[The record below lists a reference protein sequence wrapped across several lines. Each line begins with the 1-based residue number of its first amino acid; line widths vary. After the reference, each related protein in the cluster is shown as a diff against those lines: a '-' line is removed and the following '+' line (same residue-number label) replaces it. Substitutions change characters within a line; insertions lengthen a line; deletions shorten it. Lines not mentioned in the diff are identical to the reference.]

1 MNLKNCSE
9 CGVLFAYAGRNI
21 CNKCLDKEE
30 EQYKMVR
37 RYVRDNPGASVFEV
51 SQATDIDE
59 EKILQFI
66 RDGRLQSQGF
76 KGVLECESCGKSISF
91 GRLCEDCIMKRDK
104 EIRGVLQNA
113 KKEPV
118 PEKSTRNTNE
128 KVYIREE
135 KNKS

>member
-9 CGVLFAYAGRNI
+9 CGVLFAYSGRNI

-30 EQYKMVR
+30 EQYKLVR
-37 RYVRDNPGASVFEV
+37 RYVRDHPGASVFEV
-51 SQATDIDE
+51 SQETDIEE

-76 KGVLECESCGKSISF
+76 KGVLECESCGKSINS

-113 KKEPV
+113 RKEPA
-118 PEKSTRNTNE
+118 PEKSTRNTNDR
-128 KVYIREE
+128 VYVREE
-135 KNKS
+135 KNK